1 MDNQNNESKLIL
13 KKPII
18 IIINGNY
25 KKHVTNLNMLYNY
38 KKNKKSSLDQYSVI
52 EIIKD
57 IPVKLHLLCKKET
70 NEEEYNNRYN
80 LLIKFNNLFRKFI
93 KNKYKDICI
102 KSFKIHYT
110 DISYIDD
117 NKHYISFY
125 IVVSHELGVFRDVTN
140 IKLLMKEF
148 NSNLR
153 IQRND
158 IFGNKFIDLDIYNG
172 KYYINVFT
180 YVDRLLKKLNIYND
194 NINESKNI
202 YNEYYFMNNVIGY
215 HDDISKTTILDNNI
229 KTLDYYFNK
238 LSIEPKIY

>member
-80 LLIKFNNLFRKFI
+80 SR
-93 KNKYKDICI
+93 
-102 KSFKIHYT
+102 T
-110 DISYIDD
+110 
-117 NKHYISFY
+117 
-125 IVVSHELGVFRDVTN
+125 
-140 IKLLMKEF
+140 
-148 NSNLR
+148 
-153 IQRND
+153 
-158 IFGNKFIDLDIYNG
+158 
-172 KYYINVFT
+172 
-180 YVDRLLKKLNIYND
+180 VDSL
-194 NINESKNI
+194 S
-202 YNEYYFMNNVIGY
+202 YYFQRRRIFWPSCKSESSVRLFMLRT
-215 HDDISKTTILDNNI
+215 S
-229 KTLDYYFNK
+229 
-238 LSIEPKIY
+238 SQSR